1 MPIASKS
8 GMTPSKCSPYKFG
21 SLVALSCTTV
31 VVGTHSRRQTGTR
44 LWAAPTSSRL
54 QRAPNHHAHESRSP
68 TGGILEISLGKSVSA
83 SESDPIVV
91 VGSMRPRSS
100 LTMLS
105 SRTGWDK
112 KWSRSRDFSPE
123 GEERGQR

>member
-21 SLVALSCTTV
+21 SLVAVRCTTV
-31 VVGTHSRRQTGTR
+31 VVGAHSRRQTGTR
-44 LWAAPTSSRL
+44 LRAAPTSSRL
-54 QRAPNHHAHESRSP
+54 QRAPNHHAHESRS
-68 TGGILEISLGKSVSA
+68 A
-83 SESDPIVV
+83 SKSDPIVV

-100 LTMLS
+100 LKMLS